1 MSAALQTKRFNPD
14 HWPMRLDVPADLN
27 YIDTDE
33 RSEMISALQSG
44 LGVFT
49 SSCGGHV
56 FLWKDAANA
65 LHANHF
71 FQGAP
76 IHKTFPTVESAVDFA
91 TGCNI

>member
-1 MSAALQTKRFNPD
+1 MSHALQTKTFNPN
-14 HWPMRLDVPADLN
+14 HWPMKLDVPEGLT

-33 RSEMISALQSG
+33 RSEMISALQNG

-56 FLWKDAANA
+56 FLWKDAAD
-65 LHANHF
+65 LFHANHF

-76 IHKTFPTVESAVDFA
+76 IHKTFVTIDSVVDFA